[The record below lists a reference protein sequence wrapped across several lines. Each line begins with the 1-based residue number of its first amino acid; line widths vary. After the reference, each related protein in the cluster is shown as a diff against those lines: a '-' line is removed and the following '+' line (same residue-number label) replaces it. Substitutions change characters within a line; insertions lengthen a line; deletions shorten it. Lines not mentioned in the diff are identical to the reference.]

1 MKKSNLLKSAL
12 LAIAGVGLFA
22 THANA
27 TLTYSSDDLFIGVY
41 SASSTTDY
49 LIDIG
54 QASNFLNAASGSTTT
69 IDTIGNDLTTAF
81 GSGWAT
87 DQSVKWAVFG
97 TDQLHTTSYD
107 TSTYTNYATKPEG
120 IVGTLATGYLR
131 NTQSTQASASN
142 AMIGVENAYK
152 NGSLSAEGG
161 YLQSTGVTN
170 SLYSQTA
177 GGSNIIFANY
187 TSGDFSNGTSQSV
200 LDLFRMVKVSSVD
213 GSTGDYVGSFSIN
226 DAGTVS
232 YTVTAVP
239 EPSTYGLFILGG
251 AVALAV
257 VRRFRK
263 VQA

>member
-1 MKKSNLLKSAL
+1 MKKNSILKAAL
-12 LAIAGVGLFA
+12 LAVAGIGLFA

-27 TLTYSSDDLFIGVY
+27 TLTYSSDDLFIGFY
-41 SASSTTDY
+41 SVNSSTDY

-69 IDTIGNDLTTAF
+69 IGTFGNDLTTAF

-87 DQSVKWAVFG
+87 DQSVKWVVFG

-120 IVGTLATGYLR
+120 VVGTLETGYLR
-131 NTQSTQASASN
+131 NNQSTQASASN

-152 NGSLSAEGG
+152 NGTLSGEGG
-161 YLQSTGVTN
+161 YLQSTAVSN

-177 GGSNIIFANY
+177 GGSGIAFANY
-187 TSGDFSNGTSQSV
+187 TAGDFSNGTSQSV

-213 GSTGDYVGSFSIN
+213 GSTGSYVGSFSIN
-226 DAGTVS
+226 DSGTTS
-232 YTVTAVP
+232 FTVTAVP
-239 EPSTYGLFILGG
+239 EPSTYGLAVLGG
-251 AVALAV
+251 AAALIA